1 MAPLIYEK
9 KSQSFNTTNLAFVS
23 CLPPDRPSYCTF
35 SFAPT
40 TRRYPAR
47 KSAASMPLL
56 EHQCFSDFVLL
67 LRERPSR
74 HPLPAW
80 RTPTH
85 ASAPGSKATSSPW
98 LSLGSRVPCSPSA
111 SSRRTGHSRRCVSPL
126 QHLSLMLEV
135 LFIVVFPTKLG
146 YGRVRILAPKLLF
159 PKYF

>member
-1 MAPLIYEK
+1 
-9 KSQSFNTTNLAFVS
+9 
-23 CLPPDRPSYCTF
+23 
-35 SFAPT
+35 
-40 TRRYPAR
+40 
-47 KSAASMPLL
+47 MPLL

-85 ASAPGSKATSSPW
+85 PSAPGSKATSSPW
-98 LSLGSRVPCSPSA
+98 LFLGSRVPCSPSA

-159 PKYF
+159 PKYFWNKFACREELSIFQTLRPEKEYQRLYSQELVCFS